1 MTIGERIRTLRLKK
15 GISPEKL
22 GLLSDVS
29 GQYIRK
35 LELGFR
41 KSITIATAQKLAKG
55 LDIPVSDLLDDTGE
69 SQVLAPKSL
78 KEVLE
83 EARLALDRLD
93 ITEVPLRGTVPAGY
107 ADIVEN
113 ESGEYIEIPR
123 QELDSKS
130 PGKLYALKISGD
142 SLAGD
147 DIYADDIVIIEPTSE
162 VIDGRIY
169 IVRLENQCV
178 ARHVYKLDSLIK
190 LVSSNGEYKEIQATD
205 VEILGRVILSGRWK
219 KH

>member
-1 MTIGERIRTLRLKK
+1 
-15 GISPEKL
+15 
-22 GLLSDVS
+22 
-29 GQYIRK
+29 
-35 LELGFR
+35 
-41 KSITIATAQKLAKG
+41 
-55 LDIPVSDLLDDTGE
+55 
-69 SQVLAPKSL
+69 
-78 KEVLE
+78 VLE

-123 QELDSKS
+123 QELESKS
-130 PGKLYALKISGD
+130 PEKLYALKISGE

-147 DIYADDIVIIEPTSE
+147 SIYAGDIVVVEPTSE
-162 VIDGRIY
+162 IVDGRIY
-169 IVRLENQCV
+169 IIRLENQCV
-178 ARHVYKLDSLIK
+178 ARHVYKLDSRIR
-190 LVSSNGEYKEIQATD
+190 LVSSNGDYKEIQAND

>member
-1 MTIGERIRTLRLKK
+1 MTIGERIRMLRVKK

-55 LDIPVSDLLDDTGE
+55 LDIPVSDLLDAGE
-69 SQVLAPKSL
+69 SEVPVSKSL
-78 KEVLE
+78 KDVLE

-107 ADIVEN
+107 AEIVEN

-123 QELDSKS
+123 QALDSKS
-130 PGKLYALKISGD
+130 PEKLYALRISGN
-142 SLAGD
+142 SLVGDNIYAGD
-147 DIYADDIVIIEPTSE
+147 IVVIEPTSE
-162 VIDGRIY
+162 IIDGKIY

-178 ARHVYKLDSLIK
+178 ARHVYKLNGRIK
-190 LVSSNGEYKEIQATD
+190 LVSSNGDYKEIRATD

>member
-1 MTIGERIRTLRLKK
+1 MTIGERIRMLRVKK

-55 LDIPVSDLLDDTGE
+55 LDIPVSDLLDAGE
-69 SQVLAPKSL
+69 SEVPVSKSL
-78 KEVLE
+78 KDVLE

-107 ADIVEN
+107 AEIVEN

-123 QELDSKS
+123 QALDSKS
-130 PGKLYALKISGD
+130 PEKLYALKISGN
-142 SLAGD
+142 SLVGD
-147 DIYADDIVIIEPTSE
+147 NIYADDIVVIEPTSE
-162 VIDGRIY
+162 IIDGKIY

-178 ARHVYKLDSLIK
+178 ARHVYKLNGRIR
-190 LVSSNGEYKEIQATD
+190 LVSSNGDYKEIQATD